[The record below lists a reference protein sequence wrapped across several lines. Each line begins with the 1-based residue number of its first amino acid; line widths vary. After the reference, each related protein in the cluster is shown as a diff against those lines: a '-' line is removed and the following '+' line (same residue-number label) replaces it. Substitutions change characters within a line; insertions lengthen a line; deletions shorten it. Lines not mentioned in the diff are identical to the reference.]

1 MTPETDTAL
10 EEKAQG
16 SKSLMTLERERW
28 ETFRRKHSKDAVVR
42 HRPIAE
48 PKQEIVVVQ
57 QLAPTNEYTVG
68 RLDSVAA
75 PLGQPQP
82 VRSPIAVQPV
92 QQPPQQPATIHTVG
106 TVTSAPAAQP
116 ASAAPSVSV
125 PTNRPLT
132 SPPSTQ
138 YKYVTANP
146 ATSPAAMPATAP
158 SAMPANRAPFTAPL
172 PSRTGPAPDPIAL
185 QMRANT
191 LSRRSL
197 WVALL
202 AAGIGAWLFMRSGG
216 AGISEGREQLLY
228 WGGVFAACLLG
239 VRPLLGKEIAH
250 QGLSGLS
257 PLAWGFVCLAW
268 PALVASM
275 FVWAIGQHAGVVTTL
290 LLLIPALLILRMGL
304 YAMMHVGSALSMRYP
319 WPAPVSPA
327 FSGWGS
333 GWMWLGLIATV
344 LLDFGLLRSASLMP
358 SLTPT
363 LSNLISPANDMQVA
377 EAPVEAP
384 IEVPAPNARRARDA
398 QGATRH
404 QAAQAPTAS
413 KSESNPSR
421 DDFAQP
427 PQAGVGAGPRGTSA
441 PRGTPSLPPAPSAT
455 PSLPSAPRAAAAL
468 PAAPGAAPSS
478 PPAPSAART
487 TPPAPTA
494 APPTTAASP
503 PTAAASPPPAPGAA
517 PTAQSTPRAVPPAP
531 TANNAEASPP
541 KSDGAAPAAERAKS
555 AQLLAEARA
564 LDKAGKTNQ
573 AVLKLE
579 AAVQADPSNADT
591 TMALARGQRLTNQYE
606 KENRTLRK
614 VIELQ
619 PNHSSALMALGD
631 SQLRLRGTDK
641 KTVDEAANYYVASY
655 KNASDRKAALQALRN
670 RAEED
675 GTGRSLAASRALDLI
690 DAD

>member
-1 MTPETDTAL
+1 LTPETDTAL

-28 ETFRRKHSKDAVVR
+28 ETFRRKHSKGAVVR
-42 HRPIAE
+42 HRPVPD
-48 PKQEIVVVQ
+48 PKQETVVQQ
-57 QLAPTNEYTVG
+57 QLAPANVG
-68 RLDSVAA
+68 RLDTVAP
-75 PLGQPQP
+75 PLSQPQP
-82 VRSPIAVQPV
+82 IRNPVVVQPY
-92 QQPPQQPATIHTVG
+92 QQPAAGSLTAVP
-106 TVTSAPAAQP
+106 VAPH
-116 ASAAPSVSV
+116 ASAAPAVSV
-125 PTNRPLT
+125 PTNPPLT

-138 YKYVTANP
+138 YKHVTANP
-146 ATSPAAMPATAP
+146 ATSPSAPAAMPAAAP
-158 SAMPANRAPFTAPL
+158 MAMPANRAPFTAPL
-172 PSRTGPAPDPIAL
+172 ASPAGPAPDPIAL
-185 QMRANT
+185 QMRADS

-202 AAGIGAWLFMRSGG
+202 AAGIGAWLFMKSGG
-216 AGISEGREQLLY
+216 TGITEGREQLLY
-228 WGGVFAACLLG
+228 WGGVFVACLLG
-239 VRPLLGKEIAH
+239 VRPLLGKELAH

-304 YAMMHVGSALSMRYP
+304 YAMMHVGSALSMRSP
-319 WPAPVSPA
+319 WPSPVSPA

-333 GWMWLGLIATV
+333 GWMWLGLIATI
-344 LLDFGLLRSASLMP
+344 LLDIGLLRGASLMP

-384 IEVPAPNARRARDA
+384 VEVPAPHARRSRDA
-398 QGATRH
+398 QDATRH
-404 QAAQAPTAS
+404 AQHQAAPAPAAS
-413 KSESNPSR
+413 STNANSSS

-441 PRGTPSLPPAPSAT
+441 PRGTPSLPPAPAAL
-455 PSLPSAPRAAAAL
+455 PSLPSNPRAAAPL
-468 PAAPGAAPSS
+468 
-478 PPAPSAART
+478 PPAPSASPSLPPAPSASRT
-487 TPPAPTA
+487 APAAPTA
-494 APPTTAASP
+494 AAPAAAP

-517 PTAQSTPRAVPPAP
+517 PSAPSTPRAAPPAP
-531 TANNAEASPP
+531 TANAAEPSPAKP
-541 KSDGAAPAAERAKS
+541 DAAAPTAERAKS

-564 LDKAGKTNQ
+564 LDKAGKTDQ